1 MLPSFVQQNCYFL
14 NLESDYEGLR
24 RIWEAGREHQKRLEI
39 FHADKTP
46 GHSHSNTPQEMEAD
60 IRNAL
65 GAFSVV
71 GGLGGVRQCCDRGKG
86 IWERWEL

>member
-1 MLPSFVQQNCYFL
+1 MLPSFVRQNCHFL
-14 NLESDYEGLR
+14 DLESDYEVLR

-60 IRNAL
+60 TRNAL
-65 GAFSVV
+65 GAFSVG
-71 GGLGGVRQCCDRGKG
+71 GGLGGVRRCCGWGKG
-86 IWERWEL
+86 TWGRWEL